1 MLKSKSLCRGLTH
14 RSPGE
19 PEFHQAVREVAE
31 SVIPFILEHEKYRS
45 AKLLERISE
54 PDRTVMFRVTW
65 VDDKG
70 EIQVNRGCGFS
81 STMPSDPTRVDCGSI
96 PP

>member
-1 MLKSKSLCRGLTH
+1 MPNVAHAEVEKFMQGLTH

-45 AKLLERISE
+45 AKLLERISSRIE
-54 PDRTVMFRVTW
+54 R
-65 VDDKG
+65 
-70 EIQVNRGCGFS
+70 
-81 STMPSDPTRVDCGSI
+81 
-96 PP
+96 